1 MKKFQNLF
9 LGVVVLFFF
18 SSAAWAM
25 GKKPGVVH
33 HGEPAPQ
40 LYLYNPTEKEYQ
52 KLPFPE
58 EGFVSV
64 VCFLSYECPLSRTV
78 LTEAKNFFL
87 SLKKEPLQMV
97 GVSSMPY
104 ENLERLRTFQKDL
117 EVPFDLLYD
126 AKGILAHQF
135 QIERVPVFF
144 VWDQNKALRYC
155 GDVAGMKEAVMGV
168 LYNLDDF
175 KTVTAVRGCAY
186 PKPNRSYRVKKERA
200 PTEPK
205 PAKEMPHYMA
215 QKGSKS
221 RPPLGKFAQEM

>member
-1 MKKFQNLF
+1 
-9 LGVVVLFFF
+9 
-18 SSAAWAM
+18 M
-25 GKKPGVVH
+25 GKKPDPVEQGK
-33 HGEPAPQ
+33 PAPQ
-40 LYLYNPTEKEYQ
+40 LYLYNPAEKEYQ

-64 VCFLSYECPLSRTV
+64 ICFLSYECPLSRSV

-87 SLKKEPLQMV
+87 SLEKEPVQMI

-117 EVPFDLLYD
+117 DIPFDLLYD

-135 QIERVPVFF
+135 QISRVPVFF
-144 VWDQNKALRYC
+144 VWDQEKVLRYC
-155 GDVAGMKEAVMGV
+155 VDLAGMKEAVMGV

-186 PKPNRSYRVKKERA
+186 PKPNRSYRVKKERG
-200 PTEPK
+200 PIEPK
-205 PAKEMPHYMA
+205 PAKEHPHYMA
-215 QKGSKS
+215 QQAPKPH
-221 RPPLGKFAQEM
+221 PPLGKFAQEM